1 MTLVLK
7 NFFRSTTLCSAI
19 LSTTLLTAASQ
30 PKPFNRPLVFE
41 PNQGQVSSQV
51 SWTAQGA
58 GYRFYMTPAGGS
70 IVLAEPAP
78 APASLPKTPA
88 SVNPSE
94 SSLSVVRMKL
104 NGGKPWTDVQGLEP
118 TGGVSNYLMGNDRKQ
133 WHTGIPHYERL
144 RVESVYD
151 GIDLVLYGRGR
162 NLEYDFVVAPGADPK
177 QILVSFEGAKSM
189 RIDSKT
195 GDLVVTTATGSELRH
210 VRPNVYQQV
219 GEQRVEVAGEY
230 KMMSNGQA
238 GFALAQ
244 YDPRRALVIDPTVA
258 FTTFITGNGDDD
270 ATGIAVDAAGNSYFT
285 GHTFS
290 TDFPITT
297 GGRPSKACSTS
308 NNQTVCPPSIFVTKL
323 SPTGQVLAST
333 VLGGSGVDLANG
345 IAVDS
350 SGVYITGT
358 TTSQDFSADRLYAYG
373 SWNAFVAKITSDLST
388 EYYCI
393 AFGGGD
399 NGALPFNTGNAIALD
414 SSHAAYVAGDTW
426 SIDFP
431 TSKYFSTTLNPLQK
445 ASGGGQDAFV
455 VKVDPWG
462 FLNEGYSTYL
472 GGSGDDS
479 ANGIA
484 VDSTGHAYVTGV
496 TSSTNFPTNGAP
508 SIGFPGGGGT
518 TAFVTKLSKDGS
530 SSKFSLYL
538 GGTADAYHVAPFDQ
552 GNAIA
557 LNATNE
563 IYVTGWTCSQN
574 FPVTYA
580 GAQTTQPTNCF
591 ISQQT
596 LLNPAAFVVKLSN
609 QGTMLFAT
617 YLGGNGGAAHG
628 TSIAVN
634 NAQEVYVAGDTAT
647 SYGFPLA
654 PQMALNPTAGF
665 LTKFSPD
672 LHTVRSTTF
681 LGALITG
688 IVVRQNPSRVA
699 VLQQGTIIYT
709 TGDRYRPNTSNVD
722 AFVVKLSDPS
732 SIVVGPIAT
741 APIST
746 ATTATAPTVS
756 APVATAPI
764 VNKQAVLAVQ

>member
-1 MTLVLK
+1 MTLVLE
-7 NFFRSTTLCSAI
+7 NFFRSITLCSAI

-104 NGGKPWTDVQGLEP
+104 SAGKPWTDVQGLEP
-118 TGGVSNYLMGNDRKQ
+118 TGGVSNYLIGNNRKA
-133 WHTGIPHYERL
+133 WHTGIPHYGRL
-144 RVESVYD
+144 RVASVYD

-162 NLEYDFVVAPGADPK
+162 DLEYDFVVAPGADPK
-177 QILVSFEGAKSM
+177 QIRVSFEGAKSM
-189 RIDSKT
+189 HIDNKT

-219 GEQRVEVAGEY
+219 GSQRVEVAGEY
-230 KMMSNGQA
+230 KMMGDGQA
-238 GFALAQ
+238 GFSLAQ

-258 FTTFITGNGDDD
+258 FTTFLMGSADDD
-270 ATGIAVDAAGNSYFT
+270 ATGIAVDAAGNSYVT

-290 TDFPITT
+290 SDFPITE

-308 NNQTVCPPSIFVTKL
+308 GGQTTCPPSIFVTKL

-373 SWNAFVAKITSDLST
+373 SWNAFVAKITFDLAT

-399 NGALPFNTGNAIALD
+399 NGMFPFNTGNAIALD

-431 TSKYFSTTLNPLQK
+431 TSKYFSTTLNPMQK

-455 VKVDPWG
+455 VKVDPYG

-496 TSSTNFPTNGAP
+496 TSSTNFPTSGAP

-557 LNATNE
+557 LNADNE
-563 IYVTGWTCSQN
+563 VYVTGWTCSQN

-591 ISQQT
+591 ISQQS

-628 TSIAVN
+628 YSIAVN

-672 LHTVRSTTF
+672 LHTVESTTF

-688 IVVRQNPSRVA
+688 IVARQNVSRVA
-699 VLQQGTIIYT
+699 VLQQGTTIYT
-709 TGDRYRPNTSNVD
+709 TGDRYRPGTSNVD
-722 AFVVKLSDPS
+722 AFIVKLNDPALS
-732 SIVVGPIAT
+732 VVGPIAT
-741 APIST
+741 APIAS
-746 ATTATAPTVS
+746 ATTATAPVVS

-764 VNKQAVLAVQ
+764 VSKAALAVQ

>member
-1 MTLVLK
+1 MLK
-7 NFFRSTTLCSAI
+7 KFLRSTTLCSAI

-78 APASLPKTPA
+78 APSSLPKTPP

-104 NGGKPWTDVQGLEP
+104 NGGNPWTDVQGLQP
-118 TGGVSNYLMGNDRKQ
+118 TGGVSNYLIGNNRKA

-144 RVESVYD
+144 RVASVYD

-162 NLEYDFVVAPGADPK
+162 DLEYDFVVAPGADPK
-177 QILVSFEGAKSM
+177 QIRVSFEGAKGM

-210 VRPNVYQQV
+210 VRPSVYQQV
-219 GEQRVEVAGEY
+219 GDQRVEVAGEY
-230 KMMSNGQA
+230 KMMSDGQA
-238 GFALAQ
+238 GFSLAQ

-258 FTTFITGNGDDD
+258 FTTFMMGNGDDD

-285 GHTFS
+285 GHTVS
-290 TDFPITT
+290 TDFPITE
-297 GGRPSKACSTS
+297 GGRPSKACSTIS
-308 NNQTVCPPSIFVTKL
+308 GQTVCPPSIFVTKL

-373 SWNAFVAKITSDLST
+373 SWNAFVAKITFDLST

-399 NGALPFNTGNAIALD
+399 TNPNFNFNVGNAIALD

-431 TSKYFSTTLNPLQK
+431 TSKYFSTTLNPKQK

-484 VDSTGHAYVTGV
+484 VDSTGDAYVTGV
-496 TSSTNFPTNGAP
+496 TSSTDFPTNGAP
-508 SIGFPGGGGT
+508 SIGSPFGGGT
-518 TAFVTKLSKDGS
+518 TAFVTKLVADGS
-530 SSKFSLYL
+530 SSVFSIYL
-538 GGTADAYHVAPFDQ
+538 GGTMDAYHTAPFDQ

-563 IYVTGWTCSQN
+563 VYVTGWTCSQN

-591 ISQQT
+591 ISQQG
-596 LLNPAAFVVKLSN
+596 LLSPAAFVVKLSHL
-609 QGTMLFAT
+609 GTMLFAT
-617 YLGGNGGAAHG
+617 YLGGIGGAAHG

-688 IVVRQNPSRVA
+688 IVARQTVSRVA
-699 VLQQGTIIYT
+699 VLQLGTTIYT
-709 TGDRYRPNTSNVD
+709 TGDRYRPGTSNVD
-722 AFVVKLSDPS
+722 AFVVKLSDPAVV
-732 SIVVGPIAT
+732 VVGPIGTVPVA
-741 APIST
+741 ASS
-746 ATTATAPTVS
+746 TATAPTAP

-764 VNKQAVLAVQ
+764 VSRQAALSVQ

>member
-373 SWNAFVAKITSDLST
+373 SWNAFVAKITFDLST

>member
-1 MTLVLK
+1 M
-7 NFFRSTTLCSAI
+7 A
-19 LSTTLLTAASQ
+19 
-30 PKPFNRPLVFE
+30 
-41 PNQGQVSSQV
+41 
-51 SWTAQGA
+51 
-58 GYRFYMTPAGGS
+58 
-70 IVLAEPAP
+70 
-78 APASLPKTPA
+78 
-88 SVNPSE
+88 
-94 SSLSVVRMKL
+94 
-104 NGGKPWTDVQGLEP
+104 
-118 TGGVSNYLMGNDRKQ
+118 
-133 WHTGIPHYERL
+133 
-144 RVESVYD
+144 
-151 GIDLVLYGRGR
+151 
-162 NLEYDFVVAPGADPK
+162 
-177 QILVSFEGAKSM
+177 
-189 RIDSKT
+189 
-195 GDLVVTTATGSELRH
+195 
-210 VRPNVYQQV
+210 
-219 GEQRVEVAGEY
+219 
-230 KMMSNGQA
+230 
-238 GFALAQ
+238 
-244 YDPRRALVIDPTVA
+244 
-258 FTTFITGNGDDD
+258 
-270 ATGIAVDAAGNSYFT
+270 
-285 GHTFS
+285 
-290 TDFPITT
+290 
-297 GGRPSKACSTS
+297 
-308 NNQTVCPPSIFVTKL
+308 
-323 SPTGQVLAST
+323 
-333 VLGGSGVDLANG
+333 
-345 IAVDS
+345 
-350 SGVYITGT
+350 
-358 TTSQDFSADRLYAYG
+358 
-373 SWNAFVAKITSDLST
+373 T

-393 AFGGGD
+393 AFGGGET
-399 NGALPFNTGNAIALD
+399 GALPLNTGNAIALD

-431 TSKYFSTTLNPLQK
+431 TTKYFSTTLNPLQK

-455 VKVDPWG
+455 VKVDPYG

-530 SSKFSLYL
+530 RSKFSLYL

-580 GAQTTQPTNCF
+580 GAQTAQPTNCF

-596 LLNPAAFVVKLSN
+596 VLNMSAFVVKLSN

-634 NAQEVYVAGDTAT
+634 KAQQVYVAGDTST

-654 PQMALNPTAGF
+654 PQMALNPTASF

-688 IVVRQNPSRVA
+688 IVVRQTASSSCNKAPPSTLLVP
-699 VLQQGTIIYT
+699 G
-709 TGDRYRPNTSNVD
+709 RYRIRRKVERSGIDCGWSDRKCSNRNGSGSTRSDSTGSGSHRSNRKQAGHTDRAVKIECFFRPALAKHAMAGQFFFTDSRPSGWAGRPSLRRQIKKGKPKLPLIHSNRNYSAVHTDFTSVY
-722 AFVVKLSDPS
+722 S
-732 SIVVGPIAT
+732 SSASW
-741 APIST
+741 PISR
-746 ATTATAPTVS
+746 PH
-756 APVATAPI
+756 PDC
-764 VNKQAVLAVQ
+764 L